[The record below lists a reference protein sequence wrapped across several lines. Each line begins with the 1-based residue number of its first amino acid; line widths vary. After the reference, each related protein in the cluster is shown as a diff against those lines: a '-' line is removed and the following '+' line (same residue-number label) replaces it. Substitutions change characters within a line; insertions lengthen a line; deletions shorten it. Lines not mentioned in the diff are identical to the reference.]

1 MYSYDN
7 QLSTAN
13 SNNSENKMSAVIDD
27 AYSFLYSSNNETKK
41 SSQEEKKT
49 GFENYQF
56 NISSYNTDN
65 KLEKNPIFENYT
77 FDINSYSN
85 DQDKKSSLN
94 DSYYY
99 DYKLSSATLETS
111 NHNVH
116 EYSSNQSKL
125 LLLKLKLMESNI

>member
-7 QLSTAN
+7 QSNNAN
-13 SNNSENKMSAVIDD
+13 SNNSENKMSSVIDD

-41 SSQEEKKT
+41 TSQEEKKT

-56 NISSYNTDN
+56 NISSYNKEN
-65 KLEKNPIFENYT
+65 EVEKKSIFENYN
-77 FDINSYSN
+77 FDINSYNN

-111 NHNVH
+111 KQ
-116 EYSSNQSKL
+116 EYSPNQSKFL
-125 LLLKLKLMESNI
+125 L